1 MRTFYPH
8 SRVVLVWLAGLV
20 VALTACSGRPE
31 VPPPRPTVVVVTA
44 VGPYYT
50 SFDEAGD
57 WLIGETVNS
66 RGRVEEGRYVLTV
79 MQPEYIAWT
88 HEQRAFGDGTYE
100 VDASLLSGP
109 EASGFGLLL
118 LATSDVGTFFYCMI
132 TGDGRYDIGYCQD
145 GCQTQQSLIGG
156 YTLSYVILTDN
167 QTNRLRVD
175 LLNGQLTFWVNG
187 SPVSQIRGLT
197 YSSGLVGLI
206 GESSHYGGFEAAF
219 DNLRIVEHQGN

>member
-1 MRTFYPH
+1 MRPSRPH
-8 SRVVLVWLAGLV
+8 SRTALALLMGLAV
-20 VALTACSGRPE
+20 ILTACSGDPN

-50 SFDEAGD
+50 PFDEAGD
-57 WLIGETVNS
+57 WLVGETTHS
-66 RGRVEEGRYVLTV
+66 WGRIEEGRYLLTV
-79 MQPEYIAWT
+79 KQPEYVAWT
-88 HEQRAFGDGTYE
+88 HQQRAFGDGTYE

-156 YTLSYVILTDN
+156 YTLSYAILTDN
-167 QTNRLRVD
+167 QTNHLRVD
-175 LLNGQLTFWVNG
+175 LIDGQLIFWING
-187 SPVSQIRGLT
+187 SPVSQIGGLT

-206 GESSHYGGFEAAF
+206 GESSSYGGFEAAF
-219 DNLRIVEHQGN
+219 DNLQVVEQQGE

>member
-1 MRTFYPH
+1 MRASYPH
-8 SRVVLVWLAGLV
+8 SRVVLAWLAVLAL
-20 VALTACSGRPE
+20 ALTACSGRSE
-31 VPPPRPTVVVVTA
+31 APPPRPTVVVVTA

-50 SFDEAGD
+50 PFDEAGD
-57 WLIGETVNS
+57 WLVGETANS

-145 GCQTQQSLIGG
+145 GCRTQQSLIGG

-206 GESSHYGGFEAAF
+206 GESSPYGGFEAAF
-219 DNLRIVEHQGN
+219 DNLRIVEQQGN